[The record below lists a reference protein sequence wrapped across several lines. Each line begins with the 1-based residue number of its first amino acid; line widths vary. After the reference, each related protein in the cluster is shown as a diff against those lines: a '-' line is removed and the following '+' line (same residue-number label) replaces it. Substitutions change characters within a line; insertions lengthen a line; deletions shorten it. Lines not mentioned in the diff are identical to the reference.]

1 MHEWYMICVFC
12 KLQVCGENCD
22 ILTQTLTDN
31 PDEQNSAV
39 LGQLRTLRGQL
50 LLLDDHCT
58 TDSNTEDNTTT
69 SPSILCETIQSKL
82 HQLVKNISDHVRN
95 GS

>member
-1 MHEWYMICVFC
+1 MIYVFC
-12 KLQVCGENCD
+12 KFQVCGNSCNN
-22 ILTQTLTDN
+22 ISTQTLTDK

-58 TDSNTEDNTTT
+58 TDNNTEDNTTT
-69 SPSILCETIQSKL
+69 SPSILCETVQSKL
-82 HQLVKNISDHVRN
+82 HQFVKNITNHVRN